1 MIIFAWVML
10 GTVLLG
16 ASVLTVSEWI
26 LHRAGDGEIYP
37 I

>member
-1 MIIFAWVML
+1 MILLVGVVL
-10 GTVLLG
+10 GAVILG
-16 ASVLTVSEWI
+16 ASVLTASEWI